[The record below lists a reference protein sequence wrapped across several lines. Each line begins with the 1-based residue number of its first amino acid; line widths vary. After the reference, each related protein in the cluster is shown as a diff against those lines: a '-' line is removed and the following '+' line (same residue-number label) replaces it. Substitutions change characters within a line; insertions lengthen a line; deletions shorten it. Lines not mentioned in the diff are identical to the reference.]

1 MLSDVR
7 GKTYEE
13 KVADAG
19 LTTLRERRVRGDA
32 IETFK
37 TMNGLN
43 RVDKE
48 KWFSVTQEDARETRR
63 TTSVTEEGIVKKE
76 YALEQEQSR
85 LEVRKNFYNVRVV
98 KEWNEIP
105 EEVKKQ
111 KSVNGFKSLM
121 TDGKNI

>member
-1 MLSDVR
+1 MTR
-7 GKTYEE
+7 
-13 KVADAG
+13 
-19 LTTLRERRVRGDA
+19 
-32 IETFK
+32 
-37 TMNGLN
+37 
-43 RVDKE
+43 
-48 KWFSVTQEDARETRR
+48 EDARETRR